1 METLQKYKVLVTTLV
16 TAGRLASAQ
25 FPPEHFTHVFI
36 DEAGQAQ
43 VRVNI
48 VTNSSLRCYLLII
61 LVSLQSQEP
70 ETVIAMTGLVKSTQA
85 RLVMAGDPRQLG
97 PVIRSDLVFFV

>member
-1 METLQKYKVLVTTLV
+1 METLQKFKVLVTTLV

-43 VRVNI
+43 VRVTTVYEPNAVCWPI
-48 VTNSSLRCYLLII
+48 SSRDCHF
-61 LVSLQSQEP
+61 S
-70 ETVIAMTGLVKSTQA
+70 
-85 RLVMAGDPRQLG
+85 
-97 PVIRSDLVFFV
+97 

>member
-1 METLQKYKVLVTTLV
+1 MYCITSYFTRYTYPSVETLQKYKVLVTTLV

-43 VRVNI
+43 VRVSI
-48 VTNSSLRCYLLII
+48 VTHSTMIFSDNPHHNLR
-61 LVSLQSQEP
+61 S
-70 ETVIAMTGLVKSTQA
+70 
-85 RLVMAGDPRQLG
+85 RRQ
-97 PVIRSDLVFFV
+97 

>member
-43 VRVNI
+43 VCVTT
-48 VTNSSLRCYLLII
+48 VTNSTLHWYL
-61 LVSLQSQEP
+61 VTFSLQSQEP

-97 PVIRSDLVFFV
+97 PVIRSDLVFFVI

>member
-43 VRVNI
+43 VRVHHHCT
-48 VTNSSLRCYLLII
+48 VTISTLII
-61 LVSLQSQEP
+61 SDKFHYNHRS
-70 ETVIAMTGLVKSTQA
+70 
-85 RLVMAGDPRQLG
+85 RRQ
-97 PVIRSDLVFFV
+97 

>member
-43 VRVNI
+43 VRVHHHCKHLN
-48 VTNSSLRCYLLII
+48 TDTSDKFHYNLR
-61 LVSLQSQEP
+61 S
-70 ETVIAMTGLVKSTQA
+70 
-85 RLVMAGDPRQLG
+85 RRQ
-97 PVIRSDLVFFV
+97 

>member
-1 METLQKYKVLVTTLV
+1 MYCITSYFTRYTYPSVETLQKYKVLVTTLV

-43 VRVNI
+43 VRVPTGTI
-48 VTNSSLRCYLLII
+48 STLI
-61 LVSLQSQEP
+61 LSDKFHYNYRS
-70 ETVIAMTGLVKSTQA
+70 
-85 RLVMAGDPRQLG
+85 RRQ
-97 PVIRSDLVFFV
+97 

>member
-43 VRVNI
+43 VRVSI
-48 VTNSSLRCYLLII
+48 VTNSSLR
-61 LVSLQSQEP
+61 
-70 ETVIAMTGLVKSTQA
+70 
-85 RLVMAGDPRQLG
+85 
-97 PVIRSDLVFFV
+97 

>member
-43 VRVNI
+43 VRVLYPLEPTQQYI
-48 VTNSSLRCYLLII
+48 YIYILI
-61 LVSLQSQEP
+61 QNY
-70 ETVIAMTGLVKSTQA
+70 
-85 RLVMAGDPRQLG
+85 
-97 PVIRSDLVFFV
+97 

>member
-43 VRVNI
+43 VRVP
-48 VTNSSLRCYLLII
+48 TGTPSSLR
-61 LVSLQSQEP
+61 
-70 ETVIAMTGLVKSTQA
+70 
-85 RLVMAGDPRQLG
+85 
-97 PVIRSDLVFFV
+97 

>member
-43 VRVNI
+43 VCCVTT
-48 VTNSSLRCYLLII
+48 VTNSSLIFSDNSHYNLR
-61 LVSLQSQEP
+61 S
-70 ETVIAMTGLVKSTQA
+70 
-85 RLVMAGDPRQLG
+85 RRQ
-97 PVIRSDLVFFV
+97 